1 MSKSTQ
7 YYPDKPLSQVYDE
20 LLDIFYD
27 KLLGAPFP
35 AESTEDLTNRLYSYF
50 KGMSMA
56 QIAYVFDQLIEAGY
70 YFDRN
75 FVSTMLRDLS
85 RLFLHKDANNQF
97 YKEIQE
103 DIHTIIIGLRTFV
116 NYSPSWSILK
126 DLEKAPN
133 SSHVMLEERDFFDFH
148 SMRAHKVELKN
159 MKHFKFLELKAAA
172 RKAERLLPQLFG
184 CLTIEY
190 NNTVVEMFLDQ
201 FSCDLYF
208 SLNHN
213 LFQSV
218 SIPWSEKFGGID
230 EEVIANFI
238 YYIFD
243 IEDLQIEYTY
253 EYK

>member
-20 LLDIFYD
+20 LLGIFYD
-27 KLLGAPFP
+27 ELLGLPFP
-35 AESTEDLTNRLYSYF
+35 AESTKDLTNRLYSYF
-50 KGMSMA
+50 KGMSIA
-56 QIAYVFDQLIEAGY
+56 QIAYIFDQLIEAGY
-70 YFDRN
+70 YFDRD

-103 DIHTIIIGLRTFV
+103 DIHTIIFALITFI
-116 NYSPSWSILK
+116 NYSPDWSILK

-133 SSHVMLEERDFFDFH
+133 SSHVPLEEQDYFFDTH
-148 SMRAHKVELKN
+148 YMRAHKVELKN

-172 RKAERLLPQLFG
+172 RKTARLPLLFG

-190 NNTVVEMFLDQ
+190 NNIVVEMFLDW
-201 FSCDLYF
+201 FSRDLYF
-208 SLNHN
+208 SLNN
-213 LFQSV
+213 NPFQSV
-218 SIPWSEKFGGID
+218 SIPWSEKFGGAD

-253 EYK
+253 E

>member
-7 YYPDKPLSQVYDE
+7 YYPDKPLSQVYNE

-27 KLLGAPFP
+27 ELLGPPFP

-70 YFDRN
+70 YFDRG
-75 FVSTMLRDLS
+75 FVSTLLRDLS

-103 DIHTIIIGLRTFV
+103 DIHTIIFALITFI
-116 NYSPSWSILK
+116 NYSPDWSILK

-133 SSHVMLEERDFFDFH
+133 SSHVMLEEQDYFFDTH
-148 SMRAHKVELKN
+148 YMRAHKVELKN

-172 RKAERLLPQLFG
+172 RKTARLPLLFG

-190 NNTVVEMFLDQ
+190 NNIVVEMFLDW
-201 FSCDLYF
+201 FSRDLYF
-208 SLNHN
+208 SLNNN

-218 SIPWSEKFGGID
+218 SIPWSEKFGGAD

-253 EYK
+253 E

>member
-7 YYPDKPLSQVYDE
+7 YYPDKPLSQVYNE

-27 KLLGAPFP
+27 ELLGPPFP
-35 AESTEDLTNRLYSYF
+35 VESTKDLTNRLYSYF

-70 YFDRN
+70 YFDRG
-75 FVSTMLRDLS
+75 FVSTLLRDLS

-103 DIHTIIIGLRTFV
+103 DILTIIFALITFT
-116 NYSPSWSILK
+116 NYSPDWSILK

-133 SSHVMLEERDFFDFH
+133 SSHVMLEEQDYFFDTH
-148 SMRAHKVELKN
+148 YIRAHKVELKN

-172 RKAERLLPQLFG
+172 RKTVRLPLLFG

-190 NNTVVEMFLDQ
+190 NNIVVEMFLDW
-201 FSCDLYF
+201 FSRDLYF
-208 SLNHN
+208 SLNN
-213 LFQSV
+213 NPFQSV
-218 SIPWSEKFGGID
+218 SIPWSEKFGGAD

-253 EYK
+253 E

>member
-7 YYPDKPLSQVYDE
+7 YYPDKPLSQVYNE

-27 KLLGAPFP
+27 ELLGPPFP
-35 AESTEDLTNRLYSYF
+35 VESTKDLTNRLYSYF

-56 QIAYVFDQLIEAGY
+56 QITYVFDQLIEAGY
-70 YFDRN
+70 YFDKN

-103 DIHTIIIGLRTFV
+103 DIHTIIFALITFI
-116 NYSPSWSILK
+116 NYSPDWSILK

-133 SSHVMLEERDFFDFH
+133 SSHVMLEEQDYFFDTH
-148 SMRAHKVELKN
+148 YMRAHKVELKN

-172 RKAERLLPQLFG
+172 RKTARLPLLFG

-190 NNTVVEMFLDQ
+190 NNIVVEMFLDW
-201 FSCDLYF
+201 FSRDLYF
-208 SLNHN
+208 SLNN
-213 LFQSV
+213 NPFQSV
-218 SIPWSEKFGGID
+218 SVPWSEKFGGAD

-253 EYK
+253 E

>member
-1 MSKSTQ
+1 MSKSTR
-7 YYPDKPLSQVYDE
+7 YSPDKPLSQVYNE

-27 KLLGAPFP
+27 ELLDTPSP
-35 AESTEDLTNRLYSYF
+35 VESTKDLTNRLYSYF

-70 YFDRN
+70 YFDRG
-75 FVSTMLRDLS
+75 FVSTALRDLS

-103 DIHTIIIGLRTFV
+103 DIHTIIIGLITFV

-133 SSHVMLEERDFFDFH
+133 SSHIMLEEQDYFFDTH
-148 SMRAHKVELKN
+148 YIRAHKVELKN

-172 RKAERLLPQLFG
+172 RKTARLPLLFG

-190 NNTVVEMFLDQ
+190 NNIVVEMFLDW
-201 FSCDLYF
+201 FSRDLYF
-208 SLNHN
+208 SLNN
-213 LFQSV
+213 NPFQSV
-218 SIPWSEKFGGID
+218 SIPWSEKFGGAD

-253 EYK
+253 E

>member
-7 YYPDKPLSQVYDE
+7 YYPDKPLSQVYNE

-27 KLLGAPFP
+27 ELLGPPFP

-50 KGMSMA
+50 KDMSIA
-56 QIAYVFDQLIEAGY
+56 QIAYIFDQLIEAGY
-70 YFDRN
+70 YFDRG
-75 FVSTMLRDLS
+75 FVSTLLRDLS
-85 RLFLHKDANNQF
+85 RLFLHKDVNNQF

-103 DIHTIIIGLRTFV
+103 DIHTIIIGLLTLV
-116 NYSPSWSILK
+116 NYSPDWSILK

-133 SSHVMLEERDFFDFH
+133 SSHAMLEEQDYFFDTYY
-148 SMRAHKVELKN
+148 MRAHKVELKN
-159 MKHFKFLELKAAA
+159 MKHFKFLELKAVA
-172 RKAERLLPQLFG
+172 RKAIRLPLLFG

-190 NNTVVEMFLDQ
+190 NNTVVEMFLDW
-201 FSCDLYF
+201 FSRDLYF
-208 SLNHN
+208 SLNN
-213 LFQSV
+213 NPFQSV
-218 SIPWSEKFGGID
+218 SIPWSEKFGGAD

-253 EYK
+253 E

>member
-7 YYPDKPLSQVYDE
+7 YYPDKPLSQVYNE

-27 KLLGAPFP
+27 ELLGPPFP
-35 AESTEDLTNRLYSYF
+35 VESTKDLTNRLYSYF

-70 YFDRN
+70 YFDRG
-75 FVSTMLRDLS
+75 FVSTLLRDLS

-103 DIHTIIIGLRTFV
+103 DIHTIIFALITFI
-116 NYSPSWSILK
+116 NYSPDWSILK

-133 SSHVMLEERDFFDFH
+133 SSHVMLEEQDYFFDTH
-148 SMRAHKVELKN
+148 YIRAHKVELKN

-172 RKAERLLPQLFG
+172 RKTVRLPLLFG

-190 NNTVVEMFLDQ
+190 NNIVVEMFLDW
-201 FSCDLYF
+201 FSRDLYF
-208 SLNHN
+208 SLNN
-213 LFQSV
+213 NPFQSV
-218 SIPWSEKFGGID
+218 SIPWSEKFGGAD

-253 EYK
+253 E

>member
-1 MSKSTQ
+1 MSKSTR
-7 YYPDKPLSQVYDE
+7 YSPDKPLSQVYNE

-27 KLLGAPFP
+27 ELLDTPSP
-35 AESTEDLTNRLYSYF
+35 VESTKDLTNRLYSYF

-70 YFDRN
+70 YFDRG
-75 FVSTMLRDLS
+75 FVSTALRDLS

-103 DIHTIIIGLRTFV
+103 DIHTIIIGLITFV

-133 SSHVMLEERDFFDFH
+133 SSHVMLEEQDYFFDTH
-148 SMRAHKVELKN
+148 YIRAHKVELKN

-172 RKAERLLPQLFG
+172 RKTARLPLLFG

-190 NNTVVEMFLDQ
+190 NNIVVEMFLDW
-201 FSCDLYF
+201 FSRDLYF
-208 SLNHN
+208 SLNN
-213 LFQSV
+213 NPFQSV
-218 SIPWSEKFGGID
+218 SIPWSEKFGGAD

-253 EYK
+253 E